1 MGFLDKI
8 FKKTKK
14 ITGEA
19 GGDRGSYLSED
30 GKTGIF
36 ISGGSQESRGR
47 SVDELRKNMDNISET
62 HPSGKIREAL
72 EKLNTSLYN
81 EGKVHSGVVVY
92 ETEKYVL
99 VAHIGLARAYAI
111 RENEIIQLTEDD
123 TEGWNLF
130 KTGVLTEER
139 LRTTPLNKLLKKAL
153 GKSSNLQVN
162 TMEYYFSPGE
172 TVLLIGGEEAMEV
185 GDEKIYDLL
194 SPEDT
199 GAFRGLK
206 LDNYLLKRF

>member
-8 FKKTKK
+8 FKKAKK
-14 ITGEA
+14 TTGEA

-36 ISGGSQESRGR
+36 IYGGSEESRGK
-47 SVDELRKNMDNISET
+47 SVDELRGNIDNISET
-62 HPSGKIREAL
+62 YPSGKIREAL
-72 EKLNTSLYN
+72 EKLNTGLYN
-81 EGKVHSGVVVY
+81 EGDVHSGIVIY
-92 ETEKYVL
+92 ETEKYLL
-99 VAHIGLARAYAI
+99 VAHIGLTRAYVI

-153 GKSSNLQVN
+153 GKNINLQVN

-185 GDEKIYDLL
+185 GDERIYDLL
-194 SPEDT
+194 STDNTE
-199 GAFRGLK
+199 AFKGLK
-206 LDNYLLKRF
+206 LENYLLKRF